1 MRRRMCCANAIRS
14 VAEALCTVKGL
25 AELDRPDND
34 RYSIGFQLRKLPLP
48 DQVV

>member
-1 MRRRMCCANAIRS
+1 VLRQCYSLRCLERFAQF
-14 VAEALCTVKGL
+14 KGL
-25 AELDRPDND
+25 AELDRADND